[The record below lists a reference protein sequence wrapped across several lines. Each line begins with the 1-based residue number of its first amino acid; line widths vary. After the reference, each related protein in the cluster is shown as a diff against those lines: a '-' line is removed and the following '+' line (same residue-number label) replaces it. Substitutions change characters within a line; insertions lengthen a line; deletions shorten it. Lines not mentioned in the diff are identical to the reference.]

1 MEYVIKR
8 DGTKVLFDKSKIV
21 NAIAKAMNDSSDP
34 VDHKLSDSIAS
45 EIAAIDSTMDVEAIQ
60 NAVENRLMQSGYYE
74 TTRSYMNYRYLHGI
88 ARSNYKELMDA
99 VEEKLLGKKI
109 DNQNANVDEASFGGR
124 IGEMSR
130 VVSKRYALDYCM
142 SKMARENHENN
153 EIYIHDLDSY
163 AVGMHNCLSIPF
175 DDLLANG
182 FNTRQTDVRPAQS
195 ISTAFQLVAVIFQI
209 QSLQQF
215 GGVSAT
221 HLDWTMVPYVRKSF
235 SKHFKDGIKYI
246 KPEDDP
252 SRVPKELSFNDLEAN
267 DPRNAKVYQYAMD
280 MTKRELNQAVEG
292 MYHNLNTLQ
301 SRSGNQLPF
310 TSINYGTC
318 TLPEGRMVIEA
329 LLNASIK
336 GIGKLHRT
344 SIFPCGIFQMAKGI
358 NRAPGDPNYDMYQ
371 LALRSTAQRLYPNY
385 ANVDWSGNEGY
396 DKNNVKTYFS
406 TMGCRTANGWD
417 VNGFEQL
424 KDGRGNI
431 CPVTI
436 ILPTL
441 AMEAKEY
448 TIKNATGEDLEGQ
461 TVAKFMSILDQKLHE
476 AKDMLIERFEWICS
490 QSPESAKFMWE
501 NGTMAG
507 YDGKDIRSALKHG
520 TLAVGLLGM
529 AETLQILIG
538 EDQTC
543 DNGLELAK
551 KICQLYKDRCDEF
564 KHKYSLNFGV
574 YFTPAENLCFTAMQ
588 RFKAKYGDIKNVSDK
603 EFFTNSV
610 HVPVWRE
617 VTPFEK
623 IDIES
628 QLDGYSSAGCIAYV
642 ELDSTVKN
650 NLGALETIV
659 NYAMDHDIPYF
670 AVNVP
675 NDTCMECGYC
685 DEIGDTC
692 PECGSHNIRRLR
704 RVTGYLTG
712 DYTTAFNLGKQQEV
726 ELRVKHNR
734 VIH

>member
-1 MEYVIKR
+1 M
-8 DGTKVLFDKSKIV
+8 
-21 NAIAKAMNDSSDP
+21 
-34 VDHKLSDSIAS
+34 
-45 EIAAIDSTMDVEAIQ
+45 
-60 NAVENRLMQSGYYE
+60 
-74 TTRSYMNYRYLHGI
+74 
-88 ARSNYKELMDA
+88 
-99 VEEKLLGKKI
+99 
-109 DNQNANVDEASFGGR
+109 
-124 IGEMSR
+124 
-130 VVSKRYALDYCM
+130 
-142 SKMARENHENN
+142 
-153 EIYIHDLDSY
+153 
-163 AVGMHNCLSIPF
+163 
-175 DDLLANG
+175 
-182 FNTRQTDVRPAQS
+182 
-195 ISTAFQLVAVIFQI
+195 
-209 QSLQQF
+209 
-215 GGVSAT
+215 
-221 HLDWTMVPYVRKSF
+221 
-235 SKHFKDGIKYI
+235 
-246 KPEDDP
+246 
-252 SRVPKELSFNDLEAN
+252 
-267 DPRNAKVYQYAMD
+267 YQYAMD

-385 ANVDWSGNEGY
+385 ANIDWSGNEGY

-417 VNGFEQL
+417 INGFEQL

-461 TVAKFMSILDQKLHE
+461 TVAKFMSMLDQKLHE

-490 QSPESAKFMWE
+490 QSPKSAKFMWE

-520 TLAVGLLGM
+520 TLAVGLIGM

-574 YFTPAENLCFTAMQ
+574 YFTPEHN
-588 RFKAKYGDIKNVSDK
+588 KYCLWGLA
-603 EFFTNSV
+603 
-610 HVPVWRE
+610 
-617 VTPFEK
+617 
-623 IDIES
+623 
-628 QLDGYSSAGCIAYV
+628 Q
-642 ELDSTVKN
+642 
-650 NLGALETIV
+650 
-659 NYAMDHDIPYF
+659 
-670 AVNVP
+670 
-675 NDTCMECGYC
+675 
-685 DEIGDTC
+685 
-692 PECGSHNIRRLR
+692 
-704 RVTGYLTG
+704 
-712 DYTTAFNLGKQQEV
+712 
-726 ELRVKHNR
+726 
-734 VIH
+734 